1 MGAVRP
7 STGPFFRISRS
18 NDVRPI
24 TERNARRSLPT
35 HLAAQQNAHRASTN
49 ICGQSHAALAHGAS
63 KWFYLIEA
71 LHEERAWNGVALSWQ
86 VAVLKILAA
95 SENGEAPVASITR
108 DLSILVSARDG
119 WSDRLRRSIPSNR
132 PRDIFSDGLVT
143 RPSRGHWRISPA
155 GRDYLQSI
163 ENPFEFEEA
172 AE

>member
-1 MGAVRP
+1 MWTSADKR
-7 STGPFFRISRS
+7 
-18 NDVRPI
+18 
-24 TERNARRSLPT
+24 
-35 HLAAQQNAHRASTN
+35 
-49 ICGQSHAALAHGAS
+49 HAALARKTS
-63 KWFYLIEA
+63 KWFYLLEA
-71 LHEERAWNGVALSWQ
+71 LQKERAWNGVALSWQ

-108 DLSILVSARDG
+108 DLSILVSAKDG
-119 WSDRLRRSIPSNR
+119 WTDRLRRSIPSNR

-163 ENPFEFEEA
+163 EHPFEYEEA